1 MPGGTLILSKEK
13 KLYPFFRKRLAE
25 LDFTNFEITGEKRDS
40 LNSVI
45 NDMKPRLVL
54 VESDFYECST
64 PYMMGE
70 LLKRFPKLNVAA
82 VSLFCKF
89 PDDLAM
95 WFIFNGVKSYVNF
108 LEGPDEFYKGLNKV
122 REGTGYIAPG
132 VIERMN
138 MRREIP
144 EPAGNI
150 SKRQMEIIRL
160 LCNGFTGHEICD
172 VLAIAEDTLSVQ
184 KRKMYTCLNVR
195 NENELIRVALFH
207 GWIKVEEL
215 RFYGGEY
222 KLNPAPEKPAK
233 TQIRRVK

>member
-1 MPGGTLILSKEK
+1 MPGGTLILSREK
-13 KLYPFFRKRLAE
+13 KLYPYFRKRFTE
-25 LDFTNFEITGEKRDS
+25 LGFTNFEITGEERDS

-54 VESDFYECST
+54 AGSGFYECST
-64 PYMMGE
+64 PYMMG
-70 LLKRFPKLNVAA
+70 KMIKTFPKLNIAA
-82 VSLFCKF
+82 VSVFCKI

-95 WFIFNGVKSYVNF
+95 WFIFNGVKSYINF
-108 LEGPDEFYKGLNKV
+108 FEGPDEFYNGLNKV
-122 REGTGYIAPG
+122 REGKGYIAPG

-222 KLNPAPEKPAK
+222 KLNPAPGK
-233 TQIRRVK
+233 